1 MCSAGQGV
9 PYDAV
14 APFRAQQDA
23 DSPCVAVTAAQ
34 LILDQGDVEAEL
46 AGVLRLEGADLE
58 LDDDLANLV
67 GVEEQMFP

>member
-1 MCSAGQGV
+1 M
-9 PYDAV
+9 
-14 APFRAQQDA
+14 
-23 DSPCVAVTAAQ
+23 AVTAAQ